1 MFRITYIAAISG
13 FCGRVEGCWAALWKM
28 LHGADGQ
35 AFFCLHEHWL
45 SAPALLSL
53 PGLWGV
59 RKLDRPIVDG
69 LGVQL
74 TLCWVLLGVVG
85 VVAGGDDELAALPA
99 PSDQ

>member
-1 MFRITYIAAISG
+1 
-13 FCGRVEGCWAALWKM
+13 M

-85 VVAGGDDELAALPA
+85 VVAGGDDGGGGGDDELATLPA